1 MNPLDIEMIR
11 ESIKSKEGTI
21 SFYYASLG
29 DLRETHEINAGK
41 PMEAAGTI
49 RIPILLETLRQ
60 VEERKLKLAQ
70 RVVIEPHNHVKG
82 ARTEELGKDDY
93 SLLELL
99 RWMTLVKDGAATN
112 QLIDLVGMDA
122 VNDYCRELGM
132 ENTVLRRKM
141 EDEDARQQ
149 GAHNVSTA
157 YDMGHVVSQIFQ
169 ESMPHDVPTPLSSF
183 VSRQALALMRECR
196 DSLSMLRHIPWS
208 VNCAHQAGV
217 LEANREQP
225 SVVHDV
231 GVVYATGG
239 TYALSIFVEDAS
251 SVEAGKRII
260 GELGREVYQQALY
273 TP

>member
-1 MNPLDIEMIR
+1 MNPLDIEMIQK
-11 ESIKSKEGTI
+11 SIEGKEGKI

-29 DLRETHEINAGK
+29 DLRETHAINAGEE
-41 PMEAAGTI
+41 MEAAGTI

-60 VEERKLKLAQ
+60 VEERQLKLAQ
-70 RVVIEPHNHVKG
+70 RVVIEPHNRVKG
-82 ARTEELGKDDY
+82 ARTEELGKEDY

-99 RWMTLVKDGAATN
+99 RWMTLVKDGSATN

-122 VNDYCRELGM
+122 INAYSRELGM

-141 EDEDARQQ
+141 EDEDARRQ
-149 GAHNVSTA
+149 GEHNVSTA
-157 YDMGHVVSQIFQ
+157 YDMGHAAAQIFL

-208 VNCAHQAGV
+208 VNCAHQGGL
-217 LEANREQP
+217 LEASEDQP
-225 SVVHDV
+225 LVVHDV

-239 TYALSIFVEDAS
+239 TYALSIFVEGAS
-251 SVEAGKRII
+251 SVDAGKRII